1 MLVRFINCMRIFK
14 YINSLIKSNIS
25 PNDYF
30 LNPKDFHL
38 NLTTFAKNI
47 YSQNGEDGIIEELLK
62 D

>member
-1 MLVRFINCMRIFK
+1 MIT
-14 YINSLIKSNIS
+14 S
-25 PNDYF
+25 

-62 D
+62 RLNIQKGWACEFGMGWETFK